1 MAHILLVEDDEQV
14 RLLIEEILVMFGHR
28 VAVAETVAAG
38 CALLDASPSYD
49 LTITDG
55 RLPDGNGLTIANC
68 ATEHG
73 IKVIIISGFLAAYP
87 ADQLLPYITLAKPF
101 RVSQLTTAIAH
112 VLTANG

>member
-1 MAHILLVEDDEQV
+1 VAYILLVEDDEQV
-14 RLLIEEILVMFGHR
+14 RLLIEEILIMSGHC

-38 CALLDASPSYD
+38 STLLDAGPSYD
-49 LTITDG
+49 LTITDD

-73 IKVIIISGFLAAYP
+73 IKVIIISGFLAEYP

-101 RVSQLTTAIAH
+101 RMSQLTAAIAH
-112 VLTANG
+112 VLSTHG